1 MLDYLYDGS
10 FEGLLTCVYHHYY
23 SEKASGIFFQGSYQS
38 TMLRSYKVIDTEEEK
53 AMRVYSAVAEKISP
67 AALGR
72 IYNVFLSSAEDKE
85 TKTLDYLVMGFKMG
99 SGISLLHSHPV
110 VLALQQIEKK
120 VLFEV
125 HRLSGLARFSV
136 LSGNKLGY
144 GGQEQQEILYCPLEP
159 DHDVIELLADHFA
172 DRLKS
177 EPFVL
182 HDKRRGKAVFAF
194 GGKWYISAY
203 SQDPLAQLS
212 QAEKHWQNLWQ
223 EYFDTIAIEER
234 TNPRCQK
241 NFMPV
246 RYWKNLTEFQGGR
259 WEI

>member
-38 TMLRSYKVIDTEEEK
+38 TMLRSYKVIETEEEK

-72 IYNVFLSSAEDKE
+72 IYNVFLSSSEDKE
-85 TKTLDYLVMGFKMG
+85 TKILAYLVMGFKMG

-125 HRLSGLARFSV
+125 HRLSGLVRFSV

-144 GGQEQQEILYCPLEP
+144 AGQEQQEILYCPLEP

-194 GGKWYISAY
+194 GGNWYISAY
-203 SQDPLAQLS
+203 TQDPMSQLTG
-212 QAEKHWQNLWQ
+212 AEKHWQSLWQ
-223 EYFDTIAIEER
+223 EYFDTIAIKER